1 MADWYTEAGKFML
14 KEVGKKAVDN
24 TMTPR
29 KQQTGRG
36 GYDPFKTPNLSTVD
50 LSDSK
55 GKYDWE
61 YDWE

>member
-1 MADWYTEAGKFML
+1 MAIDWAEAGKFIL
-14 KEVGKKAVDN
+14 GKVGEKAIDN
-24 TMTPR
+24 AMTPR
-29 KQQTGRG
+29 KRQTGRA

-61 YDWE
+61 

>member
-1 MADWYTEAGKFML
+1 ML

-24 TMTPR
+24 AMTPR
-29 KQQTGRG
+29 KQQTGRA

-61 YDWE
+61 